1 MRKLFIVV
9 AVLVWGGLFSGS
21 ALAQSGQYAGASI
34 GAPILQGYYGLEDV
48 LAPDVDARI
57 RLALGIFGG
66 FGISVGA
73 DALFDLSTLDDA
85 GLLQAYA
92 GVGPSLGFAGSSY
105 SSLGSSY
112 GYSVFNID
120 VTGLGGVKYALDP
133 NINLFGEV
141 GLGLGFA
148 AVTAR
153 AAGFPTTATAGG
165 LYVPFRLGLGA
176 TFRIQ

>member
-1 MRKLFIVV
+1 MRKSLWVVIVLLLGYSV
-9 AVLVWGGLFSGS
+9 S
-21 ALAQSGQYAGASI
+21 AQSGQYAGASV
-34 GAPILQGYYGLEDV
+34 GAPLLQGYYGLEDA

-73 DALFDLSTLDDA
+73 DAIFNLSTLDNA

-105 SSLGSSY
+105 GYLGSSY

-120 VTGLGGVKYALDP
+120 ATGLAGVNYALDP
-133 NINLFGEV
+133 NINLFGEL

-148 AVTAR
+148 AVTSR

-165 LYVPFRLGLGA
+165 LYVPFRLGLGV
-176 TFRIQ
+176 TFKIQ